1 MNLYIIDDVHAVNAF
16 IVDELLNVSIL
27 TGWMGKLQDLL
38 TWSI

>member
-1 MNLYIIDDVHAVNAF
+1 MNLYIIDDVHAANAL
-16 IVDELLNVSIL
+16 IVDELLNVPIL